1 MQEDVDLYMES
12 AQEDMDAAIA
22 HLQRELSKI
31 RTGKASPNIFDGL
44 MVSYYGMATPLKQVA
59 SVIVPDARTIAITP
73 YEKGTIAAIEKS
85 IFEANMGLTPQNNG
99 ELIRISVPPLT
110 EERRREY
117 VKQAKSYC
125 ENAKVTIRGARRE
138 AISGIKDAVKDGY
151 SEDAGKNA
159 EESADGM
166 SKKYYAKIE
175 ALMNSKEVDIM
186 KV

>member
-12 AQEDMDAAIA
+12 AQEDMDAALA

-31 RTGKASPNIFDGL
+31 RTGKASPKIFDGL
-44 MVSYYGMATPLKQVA
+44 MVSYYGMGTPLNQVA
-59 SVIVPDARTIAITP
+59 SVVVPDARTIAITP
-73 YEKGTIAAIEKS
+73 YEKSTISAIEKA

-99 ELIRISVPPLT
+99 ELIRITVPPLT

-125 ENAKVTIRGARRE
+125 ESAKVTVRAARRE
-138 AISGIKDAVKDGY
+138 AISGIKDAVKEGY
-151 SEDAGKNA
+151 SEDAGKVAEDNA
-159 EESADGM
+159 DKM
-166 SKKYYAKIE
+166 SKAYYAKIE
-175 ALMNSKEVDIM
+175 ALFSTKEIDIM

>member
-1 MQEDVDLYMES
+1 MQEDIDLYMES
-12 AQEDMDAAIA
+12 AREDMDSAIA

-31 RTGKASPNIFDGL
+31 RTGKASPNIFDNL

-73 YEKGTIAAIEKS
+73 FEKGTIGAIEKA

-99 ELIRISVPPLT
+99 ELIRITVPPLT

-125 ENAKVTIRGARRE
+125 ESAKVTVRGARRE
-138 AISGIKDAVKDGY
+138 AISGIKDAVKEGY
-151 SEDAGKNA
+151 SEDAGKDA
-159 EESADGM
+159 EDSADGM
-166 SKKYYAKIE
+166 SKAFYNKIE
-175 ALMNSKEVDIM
+175 ELLKSKEVDIM